1 MARRAAL
8 SKETA
13 LRANSDDA
21 ITKHVADPATPVGGK
36 MHRNPENPFEAFDEN
51 GVPVLPLTID
61 DDAPSHGIRPGGFG
75 NTDPNTGR
83 SLISNLTWVRLLS
96 WNT

>member
-1 MARRAAL
+1 M
-8 SKETA
+8 KPTA
-13 LRANSDDA
+13 KP
-21 ITKHVADPATPVGGK
+21 TQVPGK

-51 GVPVLPLTID
+51 GLPVLPLTID

-83 SLISNLTWVRLLS
+83 SIISSLAARLN
-96 WNT
+96 WKT

>member
-8 SKETA
+8 SREAAFRTS
-13 LRANSDDA
+13 SDDA
-21 ITKHVADPATPVGGK
+21 ITKHVAAPATQVPGK
-36 MHRNPENPFEAFDEN
+36 IYRNPENPFEAFDEN

-83 SLISNLTWVRLLS
+83 SIISSLVARLNWNL
-96 WNT
+96 